1 MQLTLTSRLDQPVPA
16 NPSPQFRD
24 EAPRRILVHQDFVD
38 WFYAKDSDQTFVKR
52 ARFALHKLQAHGYV
66 TGSKSL
72 VGPGKGW
79 LRAGLGGGTGFSQ
92 YMWYAT
98 HTTIKG
104 QELGLQNNEIA
115 VRLIRPHD
123 DNGLSLDPGQ
133 RDEYEALTPSD
144 IESVSED
151 TGYTP
156 QQISIALDAKAEVQ
170 TIRGY
175 PGSGKTTSLL
185 LAGEHAP
192 RGKVL
197 YITYS
202 EKLARDAMEHFSS
215 FRPEG
220 VDIEILTFNTL
231 LAVLENSDKE
241 DFTKT
246 SNVQE
251 AEKFHS
257 ALSKRSFL
265 NTLSRRPKA
274 SNSWDEGANEL
285 YAELHA
291 HCVGR
296 ALPIEF
302 RGISASDTAWLTSG
316 IYQQYRKGNLSEALL
331 DESSKIAE
339 FAIQESLFKDHFAHL
354 VRARSLVRD
363 VNEPPPARLR
373 GANCILVDEVQD
385 LTYIEAFT
393 LLNVVARI
401 AVAEGRFPRLVLAG
415 DESQTVRPTAF
426 QWGWLKDLITA
437 VMGSSVTIE
446 DISLDQNMRSPLQ
459 IAKFVEA
466 TRQQYSKFDKSDRPS
481 GMTYTEVN
489 DARIGRVRYCAIEND
504 DQMTSILELFDQLPN
519 SRIVYPGFSVPDEIT
534 DSEELRSVIFTSEE
548 VKGLD
553 YDVVGV
559 IDAGS
564 RIDDLDSLLER
575 GLDDF
580 GRTLADQY
588 RVAASRASETLIL
601 FDRNGQDHSTQIREM
616 CKGRAEIELE
626 IDDPDLITLELQGDQ
641 NPEELIQS
649 LIDDVKQ
656 TIDNQPERAILRS
669 RSIVR
674 QFEKLSHAGPVDD
687 DLKFQVFR
695 TRGVAALI
703 GLLRPNELTRV
714 DGAQLEAEAKSL
726 LQKADLGN
734 AFTAVRDLA
743 TCNHTW
749 ADKRRLRL
757 LGEAVDQLSRIQ
769 IDLPEV
775 FRMYEESLLR
785 WLDQLE
791 TKDIPSE
798 LALINDVLDVA
809 TELVT
814 ELEDR
819 HEYLKPLIDDLRIK
833 WSDQAMQMMT
843 TSRYQHSLQLLNG
856 MQHLDHA
863 RLGAC
868 HEKLKNNKDA
878 AEHWLKANEYEK
890 AINCYR
896 QIPNLDQAIAIAQEN
911 ESPTLPTLRWLADVR
926 QQFQDRGVG
935 PSQQD
940 LTEAEFKSLKGWA
953 DKARIPTPFPRDVE
967 AEPSPLIPRKAL
979 PMAPSFDDL
988 EETI

>member
-1 MQLTLTSRLDQPVPA
+1 MQLTLTSRFDPPNPA
-16 NPSPQFRD
+16 NPTPHFRD
-24 EAPRRILVHQDFVD
+24 EAPRRILVHKDFLD
-38 WFYAKDSDQTFVKR
+38 WFYASDSDQTFVKR

-66 TGSKSL
+66 TGSKSV

-79 LRAGLGGGTGFSQ
+79 LRAGLGGGSGYSQ

-98 HTTIKG
+98 HASAQG
-104 QELGLQNNEIA
+104 QVLSLQSNEIA
-115 VRLIRPHD
+115 VRLVRPHND
-123 DNGLSLDPGQ
+123 TGLALDAGQ
-133 RDEYEALTPSD
+133 LDQYVVLTPSD
-144 IESVSED
+144 IESVSAD
-151 TGYTP
+151 TGYTA
-156 QQISIALDAKAEVQ
+156 QQISIALDAKGEVQ

-185 LAGEHAP
+185 LAGEHAST
-192 RGKVL
+192 GKVL

-202 EKLARDAMEHFSS
+202 ERLARDAIEHFSS

-220 VDIEILTFNTL
+220 VDVEVLTFNTL
-231 LAVLENSDKE
+231 LAVLENSAKE
-241 DFTKT
+241 DFSRT

-251 AEKFHS
+251 AERFHS
-257 ALSKRSFL
+257 KLSKKNFL
-265 NTLSRRPKA
+265 SNLAKRPKSA
-274 SNSWDEGANEL
+274 QGWNQSINEL

-296 ALPIEF
+296 ALPIDF
-302 RGISASDTAWLTSG
+302 RGVSASNSVALDSLT
-316 IYQQYRKGNLSEALL
+316 YQRYRTDELSVALL
-331 DESSKIAE
+331 EESTKIAE
-339 FAIQESLFKDHFAHL
+339 FAHEEGLFEKHFSHL
-354 VRARSLVRD
+354 VRARSLIRD
-363 VNEPPPARLR
+363 VNEPPPPRLR

-426 QWGWLKDLITA
+426 QWGWLKDLALA
-437 VMGSSVTIE
+437 VLGSGVSIE

-466 TRQQYSKFDKSDRPS
+466 TRQQYSKFEKSDRPS

-489 DARIGRVRYCAIEND
+489 DARVGRVRYCTVEND
-504 DQMTSILELFDQLPN
+504 EQMTAILELFDQLPN
-519 SRIVYPGFSVPDEIT
+519 SRMVYPGFSVPDEIT
-534 DSEELRSVIFTSEE
+534 TDAELRSVIFTSEE

-553 YDVVGV
+553 YDIVGV
-559 IDAGS
+559 LDAGT
-564 RIDDLDSLLER
+564 RIDDLDALLER

-601 FDRNGQDHSTQIREM
+601 FDRDGKDHSTQIRDM

-626 IDDPDLITLELQGDQ
+626 IDDPDLIALELQGEHD
-641 NPEELIQS
+641 PEELIQS

-674 QFEKLSHAGPVDD
+674 QYEKLLHAGPVND

-695 TRGVAALI
+695 TRGVSALT
-703 GLLRPNELTRV
+703 GLLRPTELTRV
-714 DGAQLEAEAKSL
+714 DITELEAEAKSL
-726 LQKADLGN
+726 LHKVDLGN

-743 TCNHTW
+743 SCKHSW

-757 LGEAVDQLSRIQ
+757 LRLGIDQISQIQ

-775 FRMYEESLLR
+775 FRMFEESILR

-791 TKDIPSE
+791 NKDIPSE
-798 LALINDVLDVA
+798 LSMINEVLDVA
-809 TELVT
+809 TALVT

-819 HEYLKPLIDDLRIK
+819 HEYLHPLIDNVRIE
-833 WSDQAMQMMT
+833 WADQAMQAMT
-843 TSRYQHSLQLLNG
+843 TPRFQHALQLLNG
-856 MQHLDHA
+856 MQELDHP
-863 RLGAC
+863 RLATC
-868 HEKLKNNKDA
+868 HEKLKNNRDA
-878 AEHWLKANEYEK
+878 AEHWLMAHEYEK
-890 AINCYR
+890 SIHCYR
-896 QIPNLDQAIAIAQEN
+896 LIPDLDKAIAIAQEHR
-911 ESPTLPTLRWLADVR
+911 SPTLPTLQWLAGMR
-926 QQFQDRGVG
+926 QQFQDRNIE
-935 PSQQD
+935 PSHSD
-940 LTEAEFKSLKGWA
+940 LTEAEFKRLKAWT
-953 DKARIPTPFPRDVE
+953 DRARF
-967 AEPSPLIPRKAL
+967 PSPSSKDDENDLSIGSRADWSSDISEL
-979 PMAPSFDDL
+979 PF
-988 EETI
+988 

>member
-1 MQLTLTSRLDQPVPA
+1 MQLTITSRLDQPTPA
-16 NPSPQFRD
+16 NPKPQFRD
-24 EAPRRILVHQDFVD
+24 EAPRTILVHQDFMD
-38 WFYAKDSDQTFVKR
+38 WFYAKESDQTFVKR

-79 LRAGLGGGTGFSQ
+79 LRAGLGGGAGYSQ

-98 HTTIKG
+98 HATTKG
-104 QELGLQNNEIA
+104 QELGLQKNEIA
-115 VRLIRPHD
+115 VRLVRPHD
-123 DNGLSLDPGQ
+123 DNGLALDTGS
-133 RDEYEALTPSD
+133 REEYGTLTPSD
-144 IESVSED
+144 IESVTEG
-151 TGYTP
+151 TGYTA
-156 QQISIALDAKAEVQ
+156 QQISIALDAKGEVQ

-192 RGKVL
+192 NGKVL

-231 LAVLENSDKE
+231 LAVLENASKE
-241 DFTKT
+241 DLSRT
-246 SNVQE
+246 SNIQE
-251 AEKFHS
+251 AAKFHES
-257 ALSKRSFL
+257 LNKKSFF
-265 NTLSRRPKA
+265 NTLARRPKA
-274 SNSWDEGANEL
+274 TNSWNEGINEL
-285 YAELHA
+285 YAEMHA

-296 ALPIEF
+296 ALPIDF
-302 RGISASDTAWLTSG
+302 RGIEATDKVALSPETYQKYRTGELGAS
-316 IYQQYRKGNLSEALL
+316 LL
-331 DESSKIAE
+331 DESTKIVEHAME
-339 FAIQESLFKDHFAHL
+339 ESLFRDHFAHL

-363 VNEPPPARLR
+363 VNEAPPSRLR
-373 GANCILVDEVQD
+373 GANCILIDEVQD

-401 AVAEGRFPRLVLAG
+401 AVADGRFPRLVLAG

-437 VMGSSVTIE
+437 VLGSGVSIE

-489 DARIGRVRYCAIEND
+489 DARIGRVRYCAVETD
-504 DQMTSILELFDQLPN
+504 EQMDSILELFEQLPN
-519 SRIVYPGFSVPDEIT
+519 SRLVYPGFSVPDEISS
-534 DSEELRSVIFTSEE
+534 DEDLRSVVFTAEE

-553 YDVVGV
+553 YDIVGV
-559 IDAGS
+559 IDAGT
-564 RIDDLDSLLER
+564 RIDDLDSLLDR

-601 FDRNGQDHSTQIREM
+601 FDRAGQDRSLQIREM

-626 IDDPDLITLELQGDQ
+626 IDDPDLIALELQGDYE
-641 NPEELIQS
+641 PEDLIQN
-649 LIDDVKQ
+649 LIDDVKE

-674 QFEKLSHAGPVDD
+674 QFEKLAHAGPVPEE
-687 DLKFQVFR
+687 LKFQVFR

-714 DGAQLEAEAKSL
+714 DIHELEAEAKSL

-809 TELVT
+809 TELVS

-843 TSRYQHSLQLLNG
+843 ASRYQHSLQLLNG

-863 RLGAC
+863 RLGEC

-878 AEHWLKANEYEK
+878 AEHWLKASEYEK

-896 QIPNLDQAIAIAQEN
+896 QIPNLDQAIAIAQEHD
-911 ESPTLPTLRWLADVR
+911 SPTLPTLRWLADLR
-926 QQFQDRGVG
+926 QQFQDRGVE

-953 DKARIPTPFPRDVE
+953 DKARIPAPFPRNTE
-967 AEPSPLIPRKAL
+967 AEPSPLIPRKVL
-979 PMAPSFDDL
+979 PMAPNFDDV
-988 EETI
+988 EETF